1 MFSWLKNAWLLGEI
15 PLTTT
20 NVIKKKTFGKHQHH
34 FLFLSFDSHVFFLIS
49 PFLQYKPR
57 THKHFCIASQTIR
70 NMYSNYFAQARKSS
84 TELSDNISRKID
96 KMVNTVKVISI
107 MLQNNA
113 GQQEF
118 DLNWK
123 KAVVGTVDANQKF
136 EDLVY
141 KCR

>member
-1 MFSWLKNAWLLGEI
+1 
-15 PLTTT
+15 
-20 NVIKKKTFGKHQHH
+20 
-34 FLFLSFDSHVFFLIS
+34 
-49 PFLQYKPR
+49 
-57 THKHFCIASQTIR
+57 
-70 NMYSNYFAQARKSS
+70 MYSNYFAQARKSS